1 MNMDLYFDLDLKDAV
16 FTLPTSVFHIRS
28 TKETE
33 ADKEANTISLVG
45 SGTHSPKMQSSGDSG
60 VKHTAH

>member
-1 MNMDLYFDLDLKDAV
+1 MDLYYDLDLKDAA
-16 FTLPTSVFHIRS
+16 FTLPISLFHLTS

-33 ADKEANTISLVG
+33 ADKESNTISLVG
-45 SGTHSPKMQSSGDSG
+45 SGTNNPKMQSSGESG